1 MRLSYW
7 PALLVIV
14 ASFVAGCGDKGSE
27 KKPAPPEGTAAE
39 PSAAPAPVGNGRTQI
54 GFIAK
59 GDSAYWKA
67 VHAGAL
73 KAVQEGRHG
82 PDGRPI
88 LDVVW
93 VSTKDGGQSDAAKD
107 LIGK

>member
-1 MRLSYW
+1 MRLSYF
-7 PALLVIV
+7 PAFLVLSV
-14 ASFVAGCGDKGSE
+14 LGLGGCGDKGTE

-39 PSAAPAPVGNGRTQI
+39 PSAAPAPTPAPVGNARTQI
-54 GFIAK
+54 GFIARA
-59 GDSAYWKA
+59 DSAASKA

-73 KAVQEGRHG
+73 KALQEGRHG

-93 VSTKDGGQSDAAKD
+93 VSAKEGGQPDAA
-107 LIGK
+107 